1 MMRQRPIPQ
10 KKLDE
15 VTRLQRLVEQYKV
28 IGLANLEKMPASS
41 LQISGL
47 IYTKRRYSCCKE
59 TLNQTRFRSIR

>member
-1 MMRQRPIPQ
+1 MRQRPIPQ

-41 LQISGL
+41 LQDLRL
-47 IYTKRRYSCCKE
+47 IYAKTSLFMLQR
-59 TLNQTRFRSIR
+59 NA